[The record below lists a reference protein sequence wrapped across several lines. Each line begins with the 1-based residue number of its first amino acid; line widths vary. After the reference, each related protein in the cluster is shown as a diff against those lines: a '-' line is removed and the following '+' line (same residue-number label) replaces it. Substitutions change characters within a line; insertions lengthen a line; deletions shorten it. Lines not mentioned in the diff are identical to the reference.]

1 MKHRDYFGLLVGMCA
16 VILSFNSCHEVY
28 SWDRAQDCV
37 EITVSV
43 VNALGT
49 DADLRMEGTPWPD
62 NCANSVA
69 MDTVLH
75 DGDSVNMTVSDVV
88 LYCGGLVTVTDCDYT
103 HADGEEEVLASFL
116 ESMVYT
122 DIVYIEGGA
131 VCRYAE
137 NGISVLAEHFVRSE
151 RCDSVFVLRLT
162 KELMNEVGVE
172 KHEGQEARASLY
184 WRNDFTLPVGVS
196 IEAEGY
202 AAVETELQPGDSVK
216 IADLDYYTFADEE
229 ELSGEMLR
237 KAMSAYHAAIGKA
250 SLDLPEMPDAVDG
263 GDYNMGDISGA
274 VNTLF
279 DITAYAECGE
289 GEFTLSLYNRMLY
302 FDLICELDSEAGWE
316 KTVRRVVWEN
326 GMDDPMTIDLT
337 YVENKIYTLGG
348 DVHCTLQP
356 GGTLELSTF
365 AIYANDN
372 PSFQAWID
380 SYWDMYYS
388 EVESLRITCGEKI
401 YDMEADGRGAFLE
414 SYKNYAESEEGYVFT
429 FTEETFGG
437 GE

>member
-28 SWDRAQDCV
+28 SWAQAQDCV

-62 NCANSVA
+62 NCANPVA

-88 LYCGGLVTVTDCDYT
+88 LYCGGLVTVCDYT

-131 VCRYAE
+131 VYRYAE

-216 IADLDYYTFADEE
+216 IADLDYYTFADDE

-237 KAMSAYHAAIGKA
+237 KAMAAYHAAIGKA
-250 SLDLPEMPDAVDG
+250 SLGLPEMPDAVDG
-263 GDYNMGDISGA
+263 GDYNMSDISGA

-302 FDLICELDSEAGWE
+302 FDLICELDSETGWE

-356 GGTLELSTF
+356 DETLELSTF

-372 PSFQAWID
+372 PSFKAWLD

-401 YDMEADGRGAFLE
+401 YDMETDGRRAFFE